1 MDAKMNRMIA
11 WGVVLAVATSA
22 MLGALSQRFLPPE
35 TTGSAGQVSQTS
47 PPTEA
52 QNAAGQ
58 PGQSDFWT
66 TGNKQGVGTAFYD
79 AAMGQSQS
87 NVWFTLANGALS
99 EVYYPDVTTPN
110 LASLEFVYTRGN
122 QTYDEISQM
131 NHSVQLLNAN
141 SLLYQQVNTAKDGQ
155 MQIAKTTLADP
166 EANAIVMQVNVS
178 STSPLRNYGL
188 YLYAK
193 PHLQNDGVNNSGQTL
208 VQDGHT
214 YLLATRKGVY
224 EAIELSVPVRAA
236 STGYYGTASDP
247 MTQLTTAHQLTA
259 LSRSANL
266 GTIAQAAQIATPH
279 GFFNSTRQLSFEVAI
294 GYGGSQAAAMSVVDK
309 ALGRPF
315 ATLEQAYVKGW
326 SGYLQQLKPT
336 SLPSALGANAQKQ
349 YNIAVMTVKALEDKT
364 HPGAFVA
371 SLAIPWGQDTPADL
385 PNVGGYHLV
394 WPRDLYE
401 MASSLYTAGDTA
413 SMREAVHFLA
423 GIQQADGS
431 FPQNVWLN
439 GTPYWSG
446 LQMDEVSYPILMAY
460 DLNDLSLYPT
470 LVKRAANYLVQ
481 NGPATGE
488 DRWEE
493 TGGYSPSTMAAEIA
507 ALVCAGTMADQ
518 AHDSANA
525 RRDFAAADLF
535 RQDVLKYTVTTNG
548 PYGSRYFLRINDTK
562 NPNDGGYMEIA
573 NGGGVHQKNQVVDA
587 GFLELVRLGI
597 LPANNPIVDQSL
609 NVIDGQIRAQT
620 PIGPMW
626 KRYNFDGYGQKL
638 NGDAYDGSG
647 TGWYWPVFNG
657 ERGEFAIAAAAQGVQ
672 QNIDHPYTA
681 QDMLAVMQKSANQGD
696 MIPEQIWNGP
706 SIPAAGLT
714 AGGPTDSANPLGW
727 AMAQYVRLAQDIA
740 AGKVLDMPACVAQRY
755 LSH

>member
-1 MDAKMNRMIA
+1 M
-11 WGVVLAVATSA
+11 VVALGAI
-22 MLGALSQRFLPPE
+22 LGALSPSFLPSE
-35 TTGSAGQVSQTS
+35 TTGQAGQVSQS
-47 PPTEA
+47 SQPTEV

-66 TGNKQGVGTAFYD
+66 TGNKQGLGTAFYD
-79 AAMGQSQS
+79 SAMGPSQS
-87 NVWFTLANGALS
+87 NVWFTLAKGALT

-122 QTYDEISQM
+122 QTYDEVNQM
-131 NHSVQLLNAN
+131 NHSVHLLNAS

-155 MQIAKTTLADP
+155 IEISKTTLADP
-166 EANAIVMQVNVS
+166 EANAVVMQVNVS
-178 STSPLRNYGL
+178 STSPLRHYGL

-193 PHLQNDGVNNSGQTL
+193 PHLQNDGVNNSGETVYQH
-208 VQDGHT
+208 GHT
-214 YLLATRKGVY
+214 YLIATRKGVY
-224 EAIELSVPVRAA
+224 EAIELSVPVTAA

-247 MTQLTTAHQLTA
+247 MTQLTTAHRLTT
-259 LSRSANL
+259 LYHSAHL

-279 GFFNSTRQLSFEVAI
+279 GFFNSSRKLSFEVAI
-294 GYGGSQAAAMSVVDK
+294 GYGSSQVAAMAVADT
-309 ALGRPF
+309 ALGQPF

-326 SGYLQQLKPT
+326 SGYLQQLKST
-336 SLPSALGANAQKQ
+336 SLQSTFDANSIQS
-349 YNIAVMTVKALEDKT
+349 YNVAVMTVKALEDKL

-371 SLAIPWGQDTPADL
+371 SLGIPWGQDTPADL

-401 MASSLYTAGDTA
+401 MASALYAAGDTP
-413 SMREAVHFLA
+413 SLREAVHFLA

-439 GTPYWSG
+439 GTPYWNG

-460 DLNDLSLYPT
+460 DLNDFSLYPT

-481 NGPATGE
+481 NGPSTGE

-507 ALVCAGTMADQ
+507 ALVCAGTMAKE
-518 AHDSANA
+518 AHDTVNA
-525 RRDFAAADLF
+525 QRDFAAADSF
-535 RQDVLKYTVTTNG
+535 RKDVLKYTVTTNG
-548 PYGSRYFLRINDTK
+548 PYGSSYFLRINDTK
-562 NPNDGGYMEIA
+562 NPNDDGYMEIA
-573 NGGGVHQKNQVVDA
+573 NGGGVHQKNQVVDG

-597 LPANNPIVDQSL
+597 LPANNTIVDQSL
-609 NVIDGQIRAQT
+609 NVIDQQIRAQT

-626 KRYNFDGYGQKL
+626 KRYNFDGYGQNL

-681 QDMLAVMQKSANQGD
+681 QDMLAVMQKSANQAD

-706 SIPAAGLT
+706 SIPAADLKP
-714 AGGPTDSANPLGW
+714 GGPTDSASPLGW
-727 AMAQYVRLAQDIA
+727 SMAQYVRLAQDIS
-740 AGKVLDMPACVAQRY
+740 AGRVLDMPACVAQRY
-755 LSH
+755 LGQ